1 MQHEFPRAQ
10 PARWRSEWGQSSVEL
25 VALLPLAF
33 VVGVAV
39 MAVLAARSAA
49 GEAAAAAEAG
59 AMALLQDGSP
69 AQAAQEALP
78 AGARRRASIRVRG
91 RRVLVTVRPAAAP
104 GFVGGALAATAAASA
119 GPEPAL

>member
-1 MQHEFPRAQ
+1 LC
-10 PARWRSEWGQSSVEL
+10 SEWGQSSVEL

-33 VVGVAV
+33 VVGLAV

-69 AQAAQEALP
+69 AQAAREALP
-78 AGARRRASIRVRG
+78 GGARSRASIRVRG

-104 GFVGGALAATAAASA
+104 GFVGDALAATAAASA
-119 GPEPAL
+119 GPEPAP